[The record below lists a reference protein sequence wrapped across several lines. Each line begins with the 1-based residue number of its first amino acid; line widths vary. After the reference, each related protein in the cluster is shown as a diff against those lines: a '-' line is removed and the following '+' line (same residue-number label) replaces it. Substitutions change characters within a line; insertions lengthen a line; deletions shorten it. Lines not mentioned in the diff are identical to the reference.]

1 MNRHR
6 YICVEGNI
14 GAGKTTLVRMLS
26 RKWDAIPIYEQF
38 TDNPFLPLFYQ
49 NPERY
54 GFQVEL
60 FFMTERHKQLEEI
73 QPKSDL
79 FGNLYIGDYFFKKTL
94 LFAGNN
100 LNVEDYRL
108 FKRFYDI
115 LERTAPVP
123 DLLVFLHREV
133 PQLITQIRSRNR
145 QIEKDIDSEY
155 LQGIQ
160 NAYFD
165 YFRQVTHYPILIL
178 EMAGIDFENDGRDFE
193 FIQSIIDQDYLP
205 GVHRLSITK

>member
-1 MNRHR
+1 
-6 YICVEGNI
+6 
-14 GAGKTTLVRMLS
+14 MLS
-26 RKWDAIPIYEQF
+26 RAWDAISIFEQF
-38 TDNPFLPLFYQ
+38 TDNPFLPLFYK

-73 QPKSDL
+73 QPKHDL
-79 FGNLYIGDYFFKKTL
+79 FQNTYIADYFFKKTL

-100 LNVEDYRL
+100 LVSEEFKL

-123 DLLVFLHREV
+123 DLLVYLHREV
-133 PQLITQIRSRNR
+133 PQLSRQIRGRNR
-145 QIEKDIDSEY
+145 SIEQDIDEKY
-155 LQGIQ
+155 LEGIQ

-165 YFRQVTHYPILIL
+165 YFRQVTHFPILIL
-178 EMAGIDFENDGRDFE
+178 EMSGMDFENDKRDFK
-193 FIQSIIDQDYLP
+193 FIKDIIDQSYLP
-205 GVHRLSITK
+205 GVHRLSISK